1 MWTSNFPNTIYYFPY
16 WVFLAPLSNASSLES
31 AWIYF
36 WALISVLLVCVTVFL
51 AGLTSEPYYQ
61 ECWWPAP
68 VPALP
73 SKSRSKNAFQH
84 PLKTIRKATQLQGRE
99 CEKVKK
105 NPVYSECNHIDCQT
119 VHHSQRSSTGQLTV
133 SRIHICYFPFFSFGS
148 IFSFWPHCTWHV
160 NFPNQGL
167 NLCPVVEAQSRNPR
181 TTRGVH
187 ICYFLMKYSHELF
200 GSPLL
205 MFG

>member
-1 MWTSNFPNTIYYFPY
+1 MLAHWRAHGFISELSFLFYWSVSLYF
-16 WVFLAPLSNASSLES
+16 
-31 AWIYF
+31 
-36 WALISVLLVCVTVFL
+36 
-51 AGLTSEPYYQ
+51 
-61 ECWWPAP
+61 
-68 VPALP
+68 
-73 SKSRSKNAFQH
+73 
-84 PLKTIRKATQLQGRE
+84 LQGSLLSLTTRNAPGGLLQSQLCQARQGIKTHFNIRLRQLGRPPSFRE
-99 CEKVKK
+99 ESVRKWKK

-160 NFPNQGL
+160 NLPNQGL

-187 ICYFLMKYSHELF
+187 ICYFLMKYLHELF